1 MECFSAF
8 VLFTRGQSLQFG
20 TLLFQKKECMSCAME
35 TKSIVNRTKI
45 EFSDEV
51 SYVEKIPR
59 PVVAVALNFPGS
71 HLIPAHMHQ
80 SAQLLYASEG
90 VMTVT
95 TNMGIWVVP
104 PERAVWVPML
114 TQHEILTSGRLSMRT
129 LYIKGKT
136 ASDQPK
142 QCCVVTVSRLL
153 RELILHTTTIPRLYD
168 LNGPDAR
175 IISVILDQIQSLP
188 VTPLELRI
196 PQDLRLNR
204 IYKAISGNPADNRS
218 LEDWGHKVGACSRT
232 LTRLFQA
239 ETAMSFRQWRQQFR
253 ILEALK
259 RLGQRESVTK
269 IAFDLGYESPSAFI
283 CMFKKALGK
292 TPGQYFKG

>member
-1 MECFSAF
+1 
-8 VLFTRGQSLQFG
+8 
-20 TLLFQKKECMSCAME
+20 MSCVME
-35 TKSIVNRTKI
+35 TKNIVKRTKI
-45 EFSDEV
+45 EYSDEV
-51 SYVEKIPR
+51 SYVEEIPR
-59 PVVAVALNFPGS
+59 PVVAVALNYPGNQ
-71 HLIPAHMHQ
+71 LIPAHMHQ

-95 TNMGIWVVP
+95 TNKGIWIVP
-104 PERAVWVPML
+104 PERAVWVPMH
-114 TQHEILTSGRLSMRT
+114 TQHEILTFCRLSMRT
-129 LYIKGKT
+129 LYIKGD
-136 ASDQPK
+136 AVSDLPK

-153 RELILHTTTIPRLYD
+153 KELILHATTLPRLYD
-168 LNGPDAR
+168 LKGPDAR
-175 IISVILDQIQSLP
+175 LMLVILDQIQNLP

-196 PQDLRLNR
+196 PQEPRLNM
-204 IYKAISGNPADNRS
+204 IYKALSGNPADNRS
-218 LEDWGHKVGACSRT
+218 LEDWGHEVGACSRT

-269 IAFDLGYESPSAFI
+269 IALDLGYDSLSAFI

>member
-1 MECFSAF
+1 
-8 VLFTRGQSLQFG
+8 
-20 TLLFQKKECMSCAME
+20 ME
-35 TKSIVNRTKI
+35 TNNVVKRTKI
-45 EFSDEV
+45 EYSDDV
-51 SYVEKIPR
+51 SYVEEIPR
-59 PVVAVALNFPGS
+59 PVVAVSLNFPIN
-71 HLIPAHMHQ
+71 HFMPAHMHK

-95 TNMGIWVVP
+95 TNMGNWVVP
-104 PERAVWVPML
+104 PERAVWVPMH
-114 TQHEILTSGRLSMRT
+114 TQHKILTFGRLSMRT
-129 LYIKGKT
+129 LYIKSGAVT
-136 ASDQPK
+136 GLPK

-153 RELILHTTTIPRLYD
+153 RELILHATSIPQRYD

-175 IISVILDQIQSLP
+175 LMSVILDQIQSLP

-196 PQDLRLNR
+196 PQDSRVSK
-204 IYKAISGNPADNRS
+204 IYEALVDNPADNRS

-259 RLGQRESVTK
+259 RLGQRESITN
-269 IAFDLGYESPSAFI
+269 IALDLGYDSPSAFI